1 MLSREEARAILDQGE
16 ELAGELLV
24 LLRSG
29 DYWQSWA
36 AAVLLGALQD
46 ARAVEGLVELML
58 CSDQG
63 RDEVAVESLAR
74 IGEPALEAVL
84 PLENWMAVM
93 CLGQI
98 GQYHPELRPR
108 VAARLVEHLAGKQ
121 CITAAYGLADIDWQD
136 AIPVIEANMGEPHW
150 DRDSFY
156 EQDVADWRA
165 GIYKTQA
172 IHDDP
177 LHHLTAAHRVEL
189 DRYLADLQKAIEAQ
203 FSTPEFRARF
213 ASELASLRPHRT
225 AVRQVQAGHNDP
237 CPCGSGKKYK
247 KCCLEADQSL
257 GKPGPLEAR
266 LQTAN
271 WLHAGFRL
279 TPCEQ
284 LAQLPQEEVFAH
296 LDILRMPL
304 PDLRQ
309 RMAGETNDYLLWAA
323 ANRYHDL
330 GRPDERREA
339 ALAVALSDA
348 RHPALNYE
356 EIASLA
362 LIDLREV
369 RRQRLPELRLALQ
382 RGLLVEAIF
391 YAQEELERN
400 AEAGF
405 RAFEEILRQHPQP
418 LWTAAAMVDELPY
431 GSAGRALPALEKA
444 VEQARR
450 GRSLPHPLL
459 PERPCPL
466 WVLEGYLEEVRDRA
480 CTEVQLGLIREESN
494 TNPIGDEARGIFF
507 VVRDREW
514 ELSRV
519 RPPDHR
525 EQLAALHAEAA
536 RGLGLILDGAP
547 GRRRGVLVGQSA
559 EGLLWVVPHKCDQR
573 PIWLSRGVLE
583 TAGDLGLQALLRAAG
598 EAGLADL
605 RLREGSWGGWKA
617 YLLRGLPED
626 FAELAAVALS
636 ELCAELPLTEQW
648 QTVPADWPHLL
659 ALGGE
664 EMLAASSESPAVV
677 VGEQEEEDLIQV
689 YLKRILTRLLRMNKV
704 GAAHTELG
712 HFFKGVPAQWRGT
725 LKEILDILI
734 ADGYV
739 RLKPTL
745 KSPHISL
752 EPRPLPLIKQYL
764 EGGPVPPGKLA
775 DYLFEVSSSV
785 V

>member
-225 AVRQVQAGHNDP
+225 AVRQVQAGRNDP

-369 RRQRLPELRLALQ
+369 RRQR
-382 RGLLVEAIF
+382 
-391 YAQEELERN
+391 
-400 AEAGF
+400 
-405 RAFEEILRQHPQP
+405 
-418 LWTAAAMVDELPY
+418 
-431 GSAGRALPALEKA
+431 
-444 VEQARR
+444 
-450 GRSLPHPLL
+450 L